1 MKDLKEYITLA
12 IPFFIIGL
20 ILLILLPNELK
31 FLAILVAVI
40 FQIVYIYKQRNKK
53 NKKPLAKRKNHN

>member
-40 FQIVYIYKQRNKK
+40 FQIVYKYKQRNKK
-53 NKKPLAKRKNHN
+53 TKSP

>member
-1 MKDLKEYITLA
+1 MKNTKEYITLA

-20 ILLILLPNELK
+20 ILIFLLPNEFK

-40 FQIVYIYKQRNKK
+40 FQIVYRYKQRNKNTK
-53 NKKPLAKRKNHN
+53 TPEK